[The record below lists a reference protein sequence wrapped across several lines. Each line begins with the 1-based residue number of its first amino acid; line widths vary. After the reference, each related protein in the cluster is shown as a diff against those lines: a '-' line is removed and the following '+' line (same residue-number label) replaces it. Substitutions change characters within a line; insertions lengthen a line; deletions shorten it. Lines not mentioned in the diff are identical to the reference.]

1 MLWEVFFL
9 GRSDRLT
16 TACKTSDSRY
26 EKSCRHLSS
35 NDKVFYKLRE
45 KKAQAF
51 DKVTKFSFKGAM
63 MCFAAKVTIKLVCL
77 NVDKLVRCPFA
88 R

>member
-16 TACKTSDSRY
+16 TACKTSDSR
-26 EKSCRHLSS
+26 KSCRHLSN
-35 NDKVFYKLRE
+35 NDKKVFYKLR

-63 MCFAAKVTIKLVCL
+63 MCLLAKVTMKLACL
-77 NVDKLVRCPFA
+77 KADKLVLCLFA